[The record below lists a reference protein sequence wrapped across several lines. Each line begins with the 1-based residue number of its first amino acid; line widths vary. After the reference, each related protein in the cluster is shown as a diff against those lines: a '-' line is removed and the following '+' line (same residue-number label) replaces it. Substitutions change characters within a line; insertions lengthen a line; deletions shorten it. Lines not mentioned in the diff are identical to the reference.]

1 MNSAPAFSWTVL
13 GKAVLT
19 LVLGVVV
26 GTIGTIMHRS
36 AQPWGLVL
44 SFLLVL
50 TAAVTARAFGGVVAW
65 IGFALGLAG
74 TILVLSQSGPGGDV
88 LVRAGQRIGI
98 VWLLGAG
105 VVAIVAMLLPR
116 AWFSDAPLPAR
127 SRDPVL
133 APDLGGE
140 PDDRR

>member
-1 MNSAPAFSWTVL
+1 VNSAPALSWTVL
-13 GKAVLT
+13 GKSVLT

-50 TAAVTARAFGGVVAW
+50 TAAV
-65 IGFALGLAG
+65 
-74 TILVLSQSGPGGDV
+74 
-88 LVRAGQRIGI
+88 IGI

-116 AWFSDAPLPAR
+116 AWFSDTPLPAR
-127 SRDPVL
+127 PREPAL